1 MTNKTKQAFG
11 TWPSAISAE
20 LITKAAPSLNCLQ
33 SHNNSLYWVE
43 GRPWDAGRS
52 VIMRR
57 DGQGVISD
65 LLPAPFSHSSKVH
78 EYGGMAYAV
87 DDSRLYFVNAVDQ
100 CIYKLALDEAQNP
113 VAITKPGLRFADL
126 VIDQTRQRLI
136 AVCETHHED
145 REPEN
150 TLVSVSIANGE
161 VETLA
166 SGADFYAY
174 PRISPDQKKLCWIE
188 WQHPNMPW
196 DSTQLWQANIS
207 ADCLM
212 DKTLVAGSAGNDKQE
227 AIFQPSWSPDNQ
239 LYYVS
244 DKHNWWNIYR
254 ADGQIVLSKEAE
266 FATPL
271 WQFGMSTYDFIDAN
285 TIGCLWTEQ
294 GLWYSGFIDI
304 ATGTLTSTESQYS
317 SLSAACCHQGQLY
330 TVAGAASLA
339 NQIVGVN
346 PEGKLTSVYAP
357 STLKLN
363 ENDIAQPQSILFPSG
378 GNAGENSGKSSST
391 NSNGNQQV
399 HAFFYPPTNAQYQGL
414 DNELPLVIALCHGGP
429 TSATGSSLNLKIQY
443 WTNRGFA
450 VVDIN
455 YRGSTGFG
463 RTYRQG
469 LAGTWGIADV
479 EDTQQAIAYLAEQNK
494 IDPERCLIRGG
505 SAGGYTVLSALT
517 FTDTFKAGASLYGI
531 GDLETLATDTHKF
544 ESRYM
549 DSLIGPYPE
558 RRDIYLE
565 RSPIHHAGG
574 LNCPVIFLQGLEDK
588 VVPPNQAEMMVKL
601 LQDKGIKVA
610 HVTFPDEGH
619 GFRKAKNI
627 IRAMESELQFYQEVF
642 NLQAKA

>member
-1 MTNKTKQAFG
+1 MTKKIQQAFG
-11 TWPSAISAE
+11 TWPSVISAE
-20 LITKAAPSLNCLQ
+20 LITKAAPSLNFLQ
-33 SHNNSLYWVE
+33 SHGDNLYWVE

-57 DGQGVISD
+57 DSQGQISD
-65 LLPAPFSHSSKVH
+65 LLPSRYSHYSKVH
-78 EYGGMAYAV
+78 EYGGTAYAI
-87 DDSRLYFVNAVDQ
+87 DDTHLYFVNAADQ
-100 CIYKLALDEAQNP
+100 RIYQLPLNTDKKP
-113 VAITKPGLRFADL
+113 VAITAAGPRFADL
-126 VIDQTRQRLI
+126 VIDQARQQLI
-136 AVCETHHED
+136 AVCEIHYDD

-150 TLVSVSIANGE
+150 TIVSIGIGSGSGVDSGINNDM
-161 VETLA
+161 VTTIA

-174 PRISPDQKKLCWIE
+174 PRISPDQNKLCWIE

-196 DSTQLWQANIS
+196 DSTQLWQANIT
-207 ADCLM
+207 ADGLS
-212 DKTLVAGSAGNDKQE
+212 DKMLVAGSTSNKSPE

-244 DKHNWWNIYR
+244 DKNNWWNLYR
-254 ADGQIVLSKEAE
+254 GDGQIVLSKNAE

-271 WQFGMSTYDFIDAN
+271 WQFGMSTYGFIDAN

-304 ATGTLTSTESQYS
+304 PTGQLTPAESQYS
-317 SLSAACCHQGQLY
+317 SLEAACCHQGQLFM
-330 TVAGAASLA
+330 VAGAASIA
-339 NQIVGVN
+339 NQIVGIS
-346 PEGKLTSVYAP
+346 PEGKLKSVYAP
-357 STLKLN
+357 STLDLDTA
-363 ENDIAQPQSILFPSG
+363 DIAQPQSIMFPSG
-378 GNAGENSGKSSST
+378 I
-391 NSNGNQQV
+391 NGSDNQQV
-399 HAFFYPPTNAQYQGL
+399 HAFFYPPTNAQYQGM
-414 DNELPLVIALCHGGP
+414 DEELPLVIAICHGGP
-429 TSATGSSLNLKIQY
+429 TGATNSGLNLKIQY

-463 RTYRQG
+463 RTYRQA

-479 EDTQQAIAYLAEQNK
+479 EDTQHSIRYLAEQNQ

-531 GDLETLATDTHKF
+531 GDLETLAKDTHKF
-544 ESRYM
+544 ESRYL

-565 RSPIHHAGG
+565 RSPIHHAEG

-601 LQDKGIKVA
+601 LQEKGIKVA

-619 GFRKAKNI
+619 GFRKANNI
-627 IRAMESELQFYQEVF
+627 IKAMESELAFYCDVF
-642 NLQAKA
+642 NLKAEA